1 MATAQNANPECVGPE
16 SPQAGIAPSCQ
27 GCPNAAICA
36 SAPKGPDPDIP
47 LIRERL
53 AGVKHKVMVVSGKG
67 GVGKSTMTK
76 ELAFA
81 LGARGL
87 SVGLM
92 DMDICGP
99 SLPRLT
105 GVRGEDAHQSAGGI
119 EPVLVDENVTMMS
132 MHYLLSNK
140 NEAVLFRGPRKNGV
154 IKMFLKDVIWG
165 NLDVLLIDTPPG
177 TSDEH
182 ITVNSLL
189 QQTTNGVDG
198 AVLITTPQRVAE
210 ADVRREVN
218 FCQKAKLPILGL
230 VENMSGFVCPG
241 CHKDREFDV
250 PLWGEV
256 PLDPLLMKACEEG
269 ISFSEYVE
277 KSGMTSSTTLDA
289 LFTVADQL
297 IASLGIQAAAPHSW
311 AAALCLLRPSD
322 ALRHPR
328 EVCKTVDT
336 IARHAELPIEVFES
350 SMESFLLSL
359 QQLSQSSSHPA
370 SGSSRQ
376 LASIGPF
383 EGLRL
388 ATPSTPIQRQVFLS
402 ATQWC
407 GWETAARLLACLP
420 SPLPRAC
427 VERVQEL
434 RTLRHRILRDVGP
447 FCHWGSRAAVSSV
460 IDSAEGPLPTS
471 PQETSLA
478 EQLERME
485 PSPARRYSARDR
497 RELSWLRDH
506 KRQRLL
512 QRTREEE
519 NMLTRQAAEDVAP
532 SALSVCA
539 ALRAVSRLPSAASV
553 TAPNVLCRHV
563 LTLAQSRRLTPDIA
577 LLYGRAAGL
586 CTPHSW
592 EATVDTLNRAEVRDA
607 RLHRQLTTWVIS
619 RGSWRAA
626 LERLSQLHRDTS
638 GAMPQRS
645 GNNTGDLHRGDDAAA
660 SFDCVQRTAV
670 PASYLHR
677 AVPQTSRPWYRLV
690 SSRHSTASL
699 LRQIAGALAGGV
711 RLDEVQLSEA
721 GKEWAAHGRWE
732 AALAL
737 YYRFPLPEFQKYAT
751 RSLVTARPALP
762 PVPSVSHPPASCLQI
777 GSGPLPGSPSKD
789 SAAFY
794 ACTVLELLVPRDGVR
809 YDRASPPR
817 PAPPLGTYP
826 ACLVIDAAADWSEA
840 VAVFRACVRRGT
852 RCNPQLLS
860 TLMRRQDLPPQELR
874 QILKSYPAAV
884 NDGVRRRAKEGFG
897 VE

>member
-1 MATAQNANPECVGPE
+1 MSAISSFVLECAH
-16 SPQAGIAPSCQ
+16 AG
-27 GCPNAAICA
+27 
-36 SAPKGPDPDIP
+36 
-47 LIRERL
+47 RW
-53 AGVKHKVMVVSGKG
+53 V
-67 GVGKSTMTK
+67 
-76 ELAFA
+76 
-81 LGARGL
+81 RGL
-87 SVGLM
+87 MALQEQHLS
-92 DMDICGP
+92 
-99 SLPRLT
+99 T
-105 GVRGEDAHQSAGGI
+105 
-119 EPVLVDENVTMMS
+119 EPC
-132 MHYLLSNK
+132 
-140 NEAVLFRGPRKNGV
+140 
-154 IKMFLKDVIWG
+154 I
-165 NLDVLLIDTPPG
+165 
-177 TSDEH
+177 
-182 ITVNSLL
+182 
-189 QQTTNGVDG
+189 
-198 AVLITTPQRVAE
+198 RVAC
-210 ADVRREVN
+210 V
-218 FCQKAKLPILGL
+218 
-230 VENMSGFVCPG
+230 
-241 CHKDREFDV
+241 
-250 PLWGEV
+250 
-256 PLDPLLMKACEEG
+256 
-269 ISFSEYVE
+269 
-277 KSGMTSSTTLDA
+277 A
-289 LFTVADQL
+289 LA
-297 IASLGIQAAAPHSW
+297 QAAAPHSW

-762 PVPSVSHPPASCLQI
+762 PAPSVSHPPASCLQI

>member
-53 AGVKHKVMVVSGKG
+53 TGVKHKVMVVSGKG

-241 CHKDREFDV
+241 CHKESQIFPKEEGREGRKEGAGVRLSREFDV

-297 IASLGIQAAAPHSW
+297 IASLGIQ
-311 AAALCLLRPSD
+311 
-322 ALRHPR
+322 
-328 EVCKTVDT
+328 VD
-336 IARHAELPIEVFES
+336 
-350 SMESFLLSL
+350 
-359 QQLSQSSSHPA
+359 
-370 SGSSRQ
+370 
-376 LASIGPF
+376 
-383 EGLRL
+383 
-388 ATPSTPIQRQVFLS
+388 
-402 ATQWC
+402 
-407 GWETAARLLACLP
+407 
-420 SPLPRAC
+420 
-427 VERVQEL
+427 
-434 RTLRHRILRDVGP
+434 
-447 FCHWGSRAAVSSV
+447 
-460 IDSAEGPLPTS
+460 
-471 PQETSLA
+471 
-478 EQLERME
+478 
-485 PSPARRYSARDR
+485 
-497 RELSWLRDH
+497 
-506 KRQRLL
+506 
-512 QRTREEE
+512 
-519 NMLTRQAAEDVAP
+519 
-532 SALSVCA
+532 
-539 ALRAVSRLPSAASV
+539 
-553 TAPNVLCRHV
+553 
-563 LTLAQSRRLTPDIA
+563 
-577 LLYGRAAGL
+577 
-586 CTPHSW
+586 
-592 EATVDTLNRAEVRDA
+592 
-607 RLHRQLTTWVIS
+607 
-619 RGSWRAA
+619 
-626 LERLSQLHRDTS
+626 
-638 GAMPQRS
+638 
-645 GNNTGDLHRGDDAAA
+645 
-660 SFDCVQRTAV
+660 
-670 PASYLHR
+670 
-677 AVPQTSRPWYRLV
+677 
-690 SSRHSTASL
+690 
-699 LRQIAGALAGGV
+699 
-711 RLDEVQLSEA
+711 
-721 GKEWAAHGRWE
+721 
-732 AALAL
+732 
-737 YYRFPLPEFQKYAT
+737 
-751 RSLVTARPALP
+751 
-762 PVPSVSHPPASCLQI
+762 
-777 GSGPLPGSPSKD
+777 
-789 SAAFY
+789 
-794 ACTVLELLVPRDGVR
+794 
-809 YDRASPPR
+809 
-817 PAPPLGTYP
+817 
-826 ACLVIDAAADWSEA
+826 
-840 VAVFRACVRRGT
+840 
-852 RCNPQLLS
+852 
-860 TLMRRQDLPPQELR
+860 
-874 QILKSYPAAV
+874 
-884 NDGVRRRAKEGFG
+884 
-897 VE
+897 